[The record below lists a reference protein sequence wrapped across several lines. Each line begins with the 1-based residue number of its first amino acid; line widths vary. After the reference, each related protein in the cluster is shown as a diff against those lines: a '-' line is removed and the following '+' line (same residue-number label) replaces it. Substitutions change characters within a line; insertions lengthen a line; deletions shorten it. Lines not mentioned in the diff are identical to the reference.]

1 MTDLTDNPNKKTFKE
16 MTDAEQ
22 VALLLAKRKGEII
35 QHFASLQYVDWC
47 DWVDNNDEKFME
59 NRIYRTKPK
68 SKDTDTSVD
77 DAALNKAI
85 DASRALIAKMKD
97 RTDDQW
103 HESAGADTRRIYR
116 PDERG

>member
-16 MTDAEQ
+16 MTDDEQ
-22 VALLLAKRKGEII
+22 GALLLAKHKGEII

-68 SKDTDTSVD
+68 SKETDTSVATQERNKD
-77 DAALNKAI
+77 DPNK
-85 DASRALIAKMKD
+85 
-97 RTDDQW
+97 
-103 HESAGADTRRIYR
+103 
-116 PDERG
+116 

>member
-1 MTDLTDNPNKKTFKE
+1 MSDLTDNPNKKTFKE

-22 VALLLAKRKGEII
+22 GALLLAKHKGEAI

-68 SKDTDTSVD
+68 SKDTDTNVATQAVD
-77 DAALNKAI
+77 DAALDKAI
-85 DASRALIAKMKD
+85 DASRTLIAKMKD

-103 HESAGADTRRIYR
+103 RR
-116 PDERG
+116 G